1 MLRMRK
7 GMAFCLLTGAALFTT
22 ACSSSTPKA
31 QSTTTRAPAAP
42 TPRTSSGEVP
52 RSIPSTTNS
61 ALATPPCSAS
71 QLHISA
77 GSAQGAA
84 GNLAF
89 PITFRN
95 TSARVCSLDGYP
107 GVSWVTASGA
117 QIGSPASQIHDPA
130 SPASKV
136 NLRPGLS
143 ASAEVVVPT
152 SANQQ
157 LAGCHSIQAAGIK
170 VFLPGGTSSVL
181 LTPNSGGLDRGS
193 LIYCNIAAGA
203 GGVLPISST
212 S

>member
-1 MLRMRK
+1 MRK
-7 GMAFCLLTGAALFTT
+7 GMAFCILAFTGLFTA

-31 QSTTTRAPAAP
+31 LPATTTAPAA
-42 TPRTSSGEVP
+42 TPQASSGQVP
-52 RSIPSTTNS
+52 PPAPSTTN
-61 ALATPPCSAS
+61 AGPAAPACSAS
-71 QLHISA
+71 QLQISA

-89 PITFRN
+89 AITFRN
-95 TSARVCSLDGYP
+95 ASLRVCSLYGYP

-117 QIGSPASQIHDPA
+117 RIGSPANQIHDPA
-130 SPASKV
+130 SPASTV

-143 ASAEVVVPT
+143 AYAEVVVPT

-157 LAGCHSIQAAGIK
+157 LAGCRSIQAAGIR
-170 VFLPGGTSSVL
+170 VFPPGSTSSVL

-212 S
+212 G